1 MVDTNKIERLAAD
14 GSDMPDDLELPEQL
28 LYLTLREL
36 YGNFRSGHV
45 NRDRAKREK
54 SRIMVA
60 YYELRQE
67 YDLAKQY
74 VEVRE
79 RLKHN
84 IGELYNCGCPNCRKL
99 INIFTGI
106 DREDIPQDI
115 KEVHALNKRLQEMVK
130 ERSERNAVL
139 ATTIDRVRWAL
150 EKNDIERA
158 KEIVNEHQKLNASQ
172 G

>member
-1 MVDTNKIERLAAD
+1 MIDTNKIERLAAD

-28 LYLTLREL
+28 LYFTMREL
-36 YGNFRSGHV
+36 YGNYRSGHV
-45 NRDRAKREK
+45 NKERAKREK

-60 YYELRQE
+60 YYGLRQE

-99 INIFTGI
+99 LNIFTGI
-106 DREDIPQDI
+106 DRVDIPQDA
-115 KEVHALNKRLQEMVK
+115 KELYDQCERLREMVK
-130 ERSERNAVL
+130 ERSERNAHL
-139 ATTIDRVRWAL
+139 ATVIDCVRWAL

-158 KEIVNEHQKLNASQ
+158 REIINDYRNN
-172 G
+172 